1 MSGINVIIKSRPT
14 YFNPFV
20 DFLSDD
26 FTIFFKRSYGRLV
39 TRDGFNNDDTSP
51 NYGKYVDKDG
61 NVFSSI
67 TLHLCNLD
75 DPTFLD
81 RPPRIEFYK
90 TGATVSAPS
99 LSNISIRKKDKDSGE
114 ISGVT
119 NDQFT
124 FRDTISVSTIIL
136 SNFNSLNASD
146 IFIDINGVVAKPNNK
161 LPLSL
166 DINLKMINNYTYT
179 MPEDSINSFEFTRGK
194 SNNSTLCYGV
204 QLNDGSISLFDKDD
218 IIKEALE
225 LERVDDGSTLGI
237 TLDGNTI
244 GWFSITDISYDQ
256 TTKCVDFSL
265 RDPISITDN
274 GDSIY
279 TKVLSDGYI
288 RVNPDALTKPFILTT
303 GELALKYLEELLFC
317 TSNIIIKYS
326 DELLEYLKLIT
337 LPYYFF
343 DGDNM
348 YNIVDTFCKDFGLVG
363 YISDE
368 DCLTI
373 ERFDEVESNTYI
385 VDKTIDS
392 PKYDLVTRNKASSI
406 SIDELSSTSPHEV
419 NVETK
424 IFYTYTSGSS
434 TTRYVG
440 WYNQGGKEIVDIRKY
455 VSKTGYSG
463 GIYTPFSY
471 RKYSDVIVS
480 SGKTFKTIETMPVYK
495 PSWLDTYL
503 KVDKIPIVSIDTCTI
518 EIDDDIEVD
527 SFSEPGWRAVL
538 DHEITSSGIEYTI
551 LNVGASDSPDTLI
564 SPTKLFSVDS
574 STFSLVSFSSVNK
587 NDYTSDV
594 VIGEYNLSD
603 MLIDCA
609 LYNNS
614 FVFVNYL
621 NTKHHNGKFFVEVKI
636 IKRFATIGT
645 VFDCTKQDDG
655 TYFVYFEE
663 EEKEEKITIFDS
675 TLSLNLLKFN
685 ERQLSL
691 FVGDGK
697 NSISYDM
704 GFTAWDKVEYFIDR
718 VPIAGI
724 YPTIYKDIVVKY
736 NLILLN
742 YMYDYYKDGLK
753 KLKFKTF
760 YTKFNDEQGLG
771 TLNGKNGLLLSPR
784 DMIRVNGI
792 DKIFKITNTRV
803 IYDGSIKVECECE
816 HSTIFG

>member
-1 MSGINVIIKSRPT
+1 MSDINVIIKSRPT

-39 TRDGFNNDDTSP
+39 TRDGFNNDSTSP

-75 DPTFLD
+75 GPTFLAS
-81 RPPRIEFYK
+81 RPRIEFYK
-90 TGATVSAPS
+90 AGTNVSYPT
-99 LSNISIRKKDKDSGE
+99 LNNISIRKKDKDSGE
-114 ISGVT
+114 ISDVT

-124 FRDTISVSTIIL
+124 FRDAIEVSTILL
-136 SNFNSLNASD
+136 SNFDSLNASD
-146 IFIDINGVVAKPNNK
+146 IFIDINGVVAKPNDG

-166 DINLKMINNYTYT
+166 DINLNMVKNYTYT
-179 MPEDSINSFEFTRGK
+179 MLEDSINSFEFTRGK

-225 LERVDDGSTLGI
+225 LGRVDDGSTLGI
-237 TLDGNTI
+237 TLDDNNV

-256 TTKCVDFSL
+256 TTKCVDFSM
-265 RDPISITDN
+265 RDPISVTDN
-274 GDSIY
+274 GDNIY
-279 TKVLSDGYI
+279 TKVLSDGYN
-288 RVNPDALTKPFILTT
+288 RVNTSDLTNPFILTT

-317 TSNIIIKYS
+317 ASNIIIKYS

-392 PKYDLVTRNKASSI
+392 PKYDLVTRNRVSSI

-424 IFYTYTSGSS
+424 IFYTYTLGSS
-434 TTRYVG
+434 TARHVD
-440 WYNQGGKEIVDIRKY
+440 WYNPGGKEIVDIRKY
-455 VSKTGYSG
+455 TSKSSASG
-463 GIYTPFSY
+463 GVYTPFFY
-471 RKYSDVIVS
+471 RTYSDVIVS
-480 SGKTFKTIETMPVYK
+480 SGRTFKTIETMPVYK
-495 PSWLDTYL
+495 PSWLTTTL
-503 KVDKIPIVSIDTCTI
+503 EVDKIPIVSIDTFTV

-527 SFSEPGWRAVL
+527 SLSEPRWRAVL
-538 DHEITSSGIEYTI
+538 DHKITSSGLEYTI
-551 LNVGASDSPDTLI
+551 SSGEATNSPDTLI
-564 SPTKLFSVDS
+564 SPAQLFSVDS
-574 STFSLVSFSSVNK
+574 STFNLVSFSSVNK

-609 LYNNS
+609 LYNKS
-614 FVFVNYL
+614 FVFVNYP
-621 NTKHHNGKFFVEVKI
+621 NTKHHNGKFLVEVKV
-636 IKRFATIGT
+636 IKRFATFGT
-645 VFDCTKQDDG
+645 VFNCTKQDDG
-655 TYFVYFEE
+655 TYFVSFT
-663 EEKEEKITIFDS
+663 EEKNKEKITIFDS

-697 NSISYDM
+697 NSIAYDM
-704 GFTAWDKVEYFIDR
+704 GFTAWDKVEYVIDR
-718 VPIAGI
+718 VPISSLF
-724 YPTIYKDIVVKY
+724 PTIYKDIVVKY